1 MRNEAKYISY
11 LSGLNQV
18 PFIFT
23 NTKGVTY
30 QTFFKKPDKRIGEG
44 IDGLC
49 FDPED
54 DEPKIYIRPG
64 MSNRREMNT
73 CIHEC
78 AHAFFWDKP
87 ETDIKRYADTVSSY
101 LYKLG
106 WRKVEDST
114 INIPYPKENRTVKT
128 KKNQSPSIDKA

>member
-1 MRNEAKYISY
+1 MRKKKQDDQIPV
-11 LSGLNQV
+11 LLNINQI
-18 PFIFT
+18 PYKFT

-30 QTFFKKPDKRIGEG
+30 HVYFKKPDKRLGED

-54 DEPKIYIRPG
+54 EHPKIYIRPG

-73 CIHEC
+73 CLHEY

-87 ETDIKRYADTVSSY
+87 ETDIRRYADTVSSY

-114 INIPYPKENRTVKT
+114 VNKPYPKKT
-128 KKNQSPSIDKA
+128 DDWT

>member
-1 MRNEAKYISY
+1 MRNEVKYISY

-30 QTFFKKPDKRIGEG
+30 QAFFKKPDKRIGED

-49 FDPED
+49 DDPD
-54 DEPKIYIRPG
+54 DEEPKIYIRPG

-73 CIHEC
+73 CIHELC
-78 AHAFFWDKP
+78 HAFFWDKS
-87 ETDIKRYADTVSSY
+87 ETDVSRYADTVSNY

-106 WRKVEDST
+106 WRKVEDPVV
-114 INIPYPKENRTVKT
+114 NMPYPNKEKLKAKA
-128 KKNQSPSIDKA
+128 KKK